1 MSASTQTLTDDT
13 PVVPPTPEGDGAG
26 LGAFLSGRLRQVG
39 IFLALIAIVILF
51 QILTGG
57 TLLTP
62 RNVTSIIG
70 QNAYVLIL
78 AIGMVMII
86 IAGHIDLSVGSV
98 VAFVGAISGI
108 LIVNWGWPW
117 WLGVLAAIIVGG
129 LVGAWQGFWI
139 AYVGI
144 PAFIVTLAGMLTF
157 RGLTQMVLQ
166 NEPITPFPDAY
177 VAIGSGF
184 LPDLGGG
191 TSTFEPLTVVL
202 GVLATIGLVGS
213 QFRERAKRVKLGLE
227 DEPRSWFLSQA
238 IFTAVFILLITF
250 TLASYRGT
258 PIVLVILAA
267 LILIYSTVM
276 HQFVFG
282 RHIYARGGNL
292 HAAQLSGVDT
302 KRVDFLLFVNMGLLA
317 GIAGHRLHRA
327 QQLRPPGRRHRLRAR
342 RHRRRVHRRRGR
354 HRRHRHGHR
363 RDHRWPDHGRAE
375 QRHVA
380 ARPRHRGPVLHQG
393 LRAAAGRRLRHLQQA
408 ARRERQQVST
418 AGGHERHGP
427 RRRARLDADQGGP
440 GRG

>member
-13 PVVPPTPEGDGAG
+13 AVVPPPEPEGAG

-51 QILTGG
+51 QALTGG

-98 VAFVGAISGI
+98 VAFVGAVSGI
-108 LIVNWGWPW
+108 MIVQWGWPW
-117 WLGVLAAIIVGG
+117 WLGVIAAVVVGG
-129 LVGAWQGFWI
+129 VVGAWQGFWV

-157 RGLTQMVLQ
+157 RGLTQMILHNV
-166 NEPITPFPDAY
+166 PITPFPSEY

-191 TSTFEPLTVVL
+191 VSAFEPLTLVL
-202 GVLATIGLVGS
+202 GFAATIGLVG
-213 QFRERAKRVKLGLE
+213 QQVRERRKRVKLGLE
-227 DEPRSWFLSQA
+227 DQPFSWFLSQA
-238 IFTAVFILLITF
+238 VFTAVFILLITF

-276 HQFVFG
+276 QQFVFG

-302 KRVDFLLFVNMGLLA
+302 KRVDFLLFVNMGVLA
-317 GIAGHRLHRA
+317 GIAGIAFTARSNSAL
-327 QQLRPPGRRHRLRAR
+327 PGAGTGFELDAIAAAFIGGAA
-342 RHRRRVHRRRGR
+342 VTG
-354 HRRHRHGHR
+354 GI
-363 RDHRWPDHGRAE
+363 GTVTGAIIGGLIMGVLNNGMSLLGLGTE
-375 QRHVA
+375 VQSFIKGFVLLLAVA
-380 ARPRHRGPVLHQG
+380 FDIFNKR
-393 LRAAAGRRLRHLQQA
+393 RAANA
-408 ARRERQQVST
+408 SK
-418 AGGHERHGP
+418 
-427 RRRARLDADQGGP
+427 
-440 GRG
+440 